1 MSAFFREARAT
12 LALAVP
18 IIVGQTSQ
26 MLINVAD
33 TMMIGHVGTT
43 ELAAA
48 AFAGS
53 VFNVVF
59 LGGIGLLA
67 AVSIFTARANGAGD
81 QAGVASWLR
90 HGIALAVITILVQ
103 MAVLLPMGG
112 HLHRFGQPPEV
123 VAVVGPYYFLLG
135 VSVVPAMLFQV
146 FRQFA
151 EAQGRPWVP
160 MFIMLGGVA
169 LNVVF
174 NWILIYGKLGAP
186 AMGLAGA
193 GLATLLARAGA
204 LAAIM
209 AWTRGE
215 PRLGEAWPRPAP
227 GGNGGFWRRWTGG
240 LRADGFGEMLK
251 IGAPAAAMLLFE
263 VTAFT
268 MAALMMGWVSEQA
281 LAAHQ
286 IALTC
291 AGTTFMVP
299 LGISMAAG
307 IRMSALLGE
316 GRLEARRASGF
327 GAVGM
332 GCAFMSCTA
341 LVFVVAGGVI
351 ARGFVPEDAEVAAL
365 AARLLVVAG
374 IFQIFDGAQV
384 VSAGALRG
392 LADVRVPT
400 GITFAAYWLLAIPG
414 GYFLG
419 VRGSFGAVGIWGGL
433 ACGLAVAA
441 VLLVRRLSRLTR

>member
-1 MSAFFREARAT
+1 M
-12 LALAVP
+12 
-18 IIVGQTSQ
+18 SQ

-33 TMMIGHVGTT
+33 TVMIGHVGTT

-59 LGGIGLLA
+59 LGGVGLLA

-81 QAGVASWLR
+81 PAGVASWLR

-160 MFIMLGGVA
+160 MFIMLGGVV
-169 LNVVF
+169 LNVVL
-174 NWILIYGKLGAP
+174 NWMLIYGKLGAP

-204 LAAIM
+204 LAAIIV
-209 AWTRGE
+209 WVRGE
-215 PRLGEAWPRPAP
+215 PRLGKAWPRPAP
-227 GGNGGFWRRWTGG
+227 GGGGGDGGSGAGDGGGGGGGGGDGGFWRRWTGG
-240 LRADGFGEMLK
+240 LRAEGFWEMLK
-251 IGAPAAAMLLFE
+251 IGAPAAGMLLFE
-263 VTAFT
+263 MTAFA
-268 MAALMMGWVSEQA
+268 MAALMMGWIGEQA

-307 IRMSALLGE
+307 IRMSALVGG
-316 GRLEARRASGF
+316 GRLGARRASGF

-332 GCAFMSCTA
+332 GCAFMSCSA

-419 VRGSFGAVGIWGGL
+419 VRGAFGAVGIWGGL

-441 VLLVRRLSRLTR
+441 VLLVRRLARLTG